1 MVIGI
6 TGPTGAGKSTVSK
19 AIAAKLGIVYVDTGA
34 LYRTVGYY
42 VRSMNTDPKDAEA
55 VAALLPDINIE
66 VKYIDIRKYQI
77 KLIKHTN
84 TILKDKKN
92 NDIIKKSV
100 TFEYKWS
107 NNWTFS
113 ANIEQIKYSINKY
126 FKLYLESEVNNENN

>member
-1 MVIGI
+1 M
-6 TGPTGAGKSTVSK
+6 S
-19 AIAAKLGIVYVDTGA
+19 
-34 LYRTVGYY
+34 
-42 VRSMNTDPKDAEA
+42 E
-55 VAALLPDINIE
+55 DIQESLEPYFPNIQIE

-126 FKLYLESEVNNENN
+126 FKLYLESEVNNE